1 MINKQGLWFLTLT
14 SLILVLSVYYIT
26 MPNELLISTNG
37 NYVKNEESKENIKE
51 TIKETDKD
59 KTVNVSINE
68 ASIIE
73 TMQAVKEDERLSLT
87 NELNDKLVNKEL
99 TTEEKNLVYE
109 ELKYIA
115 KIEGLEEVIKEKIKK
130 EYGYD
135 SFVKI
140 DDDVVE
146 IIISSEK
153 HDSNLAVKIM
163 KSAQEEFEN
172 QMYISVSFK
181 E

>member
-1 MINKQGLWFLTLT
+1 MINRQGLWFLTLT

-37 NYVKNEESKENIKE
+37 NYVKNEEKEEVNNEKE
-51 TIKETDKD
+51 DEKS
-59 KTVNVSINE
+59 VNVSINS
-68 ASIIE
+68 ASAIE
-73 TMQAVKEDERLSLT
+73 TMQAIKEDERLTLT
-87 NELNDKLVNKEL
+87 NELNDKLVNKNL

-115 KIEGLEEVIKEKIKK
+115 KIESVEEIIKKKIKD
-130 EYGYD
+130 EYGFN

-140 DDDVVE
+140 EDDVVE
-146 IIISSEK
+146 IVVENSK
-153 HDSNLAVKIM
+153 HDNNLAVKIM

>member
-37 NYVKNEESKENIKE
+37 NYIKNESSSNIKE
-51 TIKETDKD
+51 TINETKKD
-59 KTVNVSINE
+59 KAVNVSIDE
-68 ASIIE
+68 ASAIE
-73 TMQAVKEDERLSLT
+73 TMQALKEDERLTLT
-87 NELNDKLVNKEL
+87 NELNDKLVNKAL
-99 TTEEKNLVYE
+99 TVEEKNLVYE

-115 KIEGLEEVIKEKIKK
+115 KIEVIEDVIKEKIKK
-130 EYGYD
+130 EFGYD

-140 DDDVVE
+140 KDDVVE
-146 IIISSEK
+146 IVVQSKI

-163 KSAQEEFEN
+163 QSAQKEFET

-181 E
+181 EW

>member
-1 MINKQGLWFLTLT
+1 MTLT

-37 NYVKNEESKENIKE
+37 NHNKNEVVSGTE
-51 TIKETDKD
+51 KD
-59 KTVNVSINE
+59 NNSTSVSINE
-68 ASIIE
+68 ATTIE
-73 TMQAVKEDERLSLT
+73 TMQAVKDDERLTLT
-87 NELNDKLVNKEL
+87 NELNNKLVNDSL
-99 TTEEKNLVYE
+99 SAEEKNAVYE

-115 KIEGLEEVIKEKIKK
+115 KIESIEEIIKTKIKQ
-130 EYGYD
+130 EFNLN

-140 DDDVVE
+140 EDDVVE
-146 IIISSEK
+146 IVVENKK

-163 KSAQEEFEN
+163 KSAQEEFDT

-181 E
+181 D

>member
-1 MINKQGLWFLTLT
+1 MINRQGLWFLTLT

-37 NYVKNEESKENIKE
+37 NYVKNDNTSETKQENNQS
-51 TIKETDKD
+51 
-59 KTVNVSINE
+59 VNVSINN
-68 ASIIE
+68 ASTIE
-73 TMQAVKEDERLSLT
+73 TMQAIKEDERLTLT
-87 NELNDKLVNKEL
+87 NELNNKLVKKEL

-109 ELKYIA
+109 ELKYIS
-115 KIEGLEEVIKEKIKK
+115 KIEGLEEIIKNKIKE
-130 EYGYD
+130 EYNLN

-140 DDDVVE
+140 EDDVVE
-146 IIISSEK
+146 IVVENSK

-172 QMYISVSFK
+172 TMYISVSFK
-181 E
+181 D

>member
-14 SLILVLSVYYIT
+14 SMILVLSVYYIT
-26 MPNELLISTNG
+26 MPNELLITTNG
-37 NYVKNEESKENIKE
+37 NYL
-51 TIKETDKD
+51 DKD
-59 KTVNVSINE
+59 KTTQTSADNNESVNVSINE
-68 ASIIE
+68 SSTIE
-73 TMQAVKEDERLSLT
+73 TMQALKEDERLTLT
-87 NELNDKLVNKEL
+87 NELNNKLVNGQL
-99 TTEEKNLVYE
+99 SVEEKNLVYE

-115 KIEGLEEVIKEKIKK
+115 KIESLEDVIKKKIKD
-130 EYGYD
+130 EYNLN

-140 DDDVVE
+140 ENDVVE
-146 IIISSEK
+146 IVIENSK

>member
-1 MINKQGLWFLTLT
+1 MINRQGLWFLTLT

-37 NYVKNEESKENIKE
+37 NYVKNEEKEEVINEKE
-51 TIKETDKD
+51 DEKS
-59 KTVNVSINE
+59 VNVSINS
-68 ASIIE
+68 ASAIE
-73 TMQAVKEDERLSLT
+73 TMQAIKEDERLTLT
-87 NELNDKLVNKEL
+87 NELNDKLVNKNL

-115 KIEGLEEVIKEKIKK
+115 KIESVEEIIKKKIKD
-130 EYGYD
+130 EYGFN

-140 DDDVVE
+140 EDDVVE
-146 IIISSEK
+146 IVVENSK
-153 HDSNLAVKIM
+153 HDNNLAVKIM

>member
-1 MINKQGLWFLTLT
+1 MINRQGLWFLTLT

-37 NYVKNEESKENIKE
+37 NYVKNEEKEEVINEKE
-51 TIKETDKD
+51 DEKK
-59 KTVNVSINE
+59 VNVSINS
-68 ASIIE
+68 ASAIE
-73 TMQAVKEDERLSLT
+73 TMQAIKEDERLTLT
-87 NELNDKLVNKEL
+87 NELNDKLVNKNL

-115 KIEGLEEVIKEKIKK
+115 KIESVEEIIKKKIKD
-130 EYGYD
+130 EYGFN

-140 DDDVVE
+140 EDDVVE
-146 IIISSEK
+146 IVVENNK
-153 HDSNLAVKIM
+153 HDNNLAVKIM

>member
-37 NYVKNEESKENIKE
+37 NYVKNESSDNSKESVSGAE
-51 TIKETDKD
+51 KD

-68 ASIIE
+68 ASTIE
-73 TMQAVKEDERLSLT
+73 TMQALKEDERLNLT
-87 NELNDKLVNKEL
+87 NELNDKLVNKTL
-99 TTEEKNLVYE
+99 TVEEKNLVYE

-115 KIEGLEEVIKEKIKK
+115 KIEGIEDIIKEKIKN
-130 EYGYD
+130 EYGYN
-135 SFVKI
+135 SFVKVEN
-140 DDDVVE
+140 DVVDIVVE
-146 IIISSEK
+146 SKK
-153 HDSNLAVKIM
+153 HDNNLAVKIM
-163 KSAQEEFEN
+163 KSAQKEFDT

>member
-37 NYVKNEESKENIKE
+37 NYIKNEEQENVKE
-51 TIKETDKD
+51 TNKEINQE
-59 KTVNVSINE
+59 KTINISINE
-68 ASIIE
+68 ASTIE
-73 TMQAVKEDERLSLT
+73 TMQALKEDERLTLT
-87 NELNDKLVNKEL
+87 NELNDKLVNKSL

-109 ELKYIA
+109 ELKYIT
-115 KIEGLEEVIKEKIKK
+115 KIEGIEEVIKEKIKN
-130 EYGYD
+130 EYGND

-140 DDDVVE
+140 SDDVVE
-146 IIISSEK
+146 IVVESDK
-153 HDSNLAVKIM
+153 HDNNLAVKIM

>member
-26 MPNELLISTNG
+26 MPNELLISNNG
-37 NYVKNEESKENIKE
+37 NYVQNESNNKVKE
-51 TIKETDKD
+51 TINETKDD

-68 ASIIE
+68 ASTIE
-73 TMQAVKEDERLSLT
+73 TMQAIKEDERLTLT
-87 NELNDKLVNKEL
+87 NELNDKLVNKTL
-99 TTEEKNLVYE
+99 TVEEKNLVYE

-115 KIEGLEEVIKEKIKK
+115 KIEGIEEIIKEKIKN
-130 EYGYD
+130 EYGYN

-146 IIISSEK
+146 IVVESEK

-163 KSAQEEFEN
+163 KSAQEEFET
-172 QMYISVSFK
+172 QMYISVSFR